1 KLRKA
6 AKLYKEKIAEEKRVG
21 REAAKVA
28 REKERAEKAAERAR
42 QKEARDAAKALQS
55 TQKGKRK
62 ASQPPTQSNKRQKR
76 VVDAVATKEALGAV
90 LVAPPKTT
98 RRGRNVKLLS
108 KYK

>member
-6 AKLYKEKIAEEKRVG
+6 AKLCKKKIIEEKRVA

-42 QKEARDAAKALQS
+42 EKEARDAAKALQS
-55 TQKGKRK
+55 AQKGKRK
-62 ASQPPTQSNKRQKR
+62 ASQPSTQSNKRQKR
-76 VVDAVATKEALGAV
+76 VVNAVLTADALGAA
-90 LVAPPKTT
+90 LVALTKTT
-98 RRGRNVKLLS
+98 RRGRNVKLLY